1 MVGSYIG
8 EKAPVKNE
16 FVKHDLPTARY
27 PNKATFLDT
36 TVGCFE
42 LLLIADE
49 TFALAAL
56 LLLDL
61 LCMNVLNS
69 EILRIQ
75 CCSYIDELIN

>member
-1 MVGSYIG
+1 MGSYAG

-42 LLLIADE
+42 LLIISDE
-49 TFALAAL
+49 IVALATL

-61 LCMNVLNS
+61 LCMIVLTS
-69 EILRIQ
+69 VARKLYQQTETL
-75 CCSYIDELIN
+75 